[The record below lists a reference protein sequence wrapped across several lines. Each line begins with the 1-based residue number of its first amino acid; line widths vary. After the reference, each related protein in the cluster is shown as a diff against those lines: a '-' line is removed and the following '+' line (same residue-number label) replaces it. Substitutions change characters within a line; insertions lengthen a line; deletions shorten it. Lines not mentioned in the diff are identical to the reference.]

1 VLTREKIVKL
11 SIFAVLAIAALAGG
25 SFRAEA
31 CNPSLAKT
39 YGKQVAPSVVP
50 AAMLAKNN
58 PRATTQPS
66 IVGLWHD
73 IHTASDGSLFLEGY
87 DTWNSDGTESELG
100 NLPPAGGALCVGAWK
115 TYGKTIELKTHVAWL
130 YDLNN
135 NYVGTLNITERNK
148 VSDDGNSYTGT
159 FAAHFYNT
167 TGDEFQKVTGTTT
180 AERLVQ

>member
-1 VLTREKIVKL
+1 MKPSLI
-11 SIFAVLAIAALAGG
+11 AVLAVAALAG
-25 SFRAEA
+25 SSLRAEA
-31 CNPSLAKT
+31 CNPLLGANF
-39 YGKQVAPSVVP
+39 GKQVAPSILP

-58 PRATTQPS
+58 PRATPQPS

-73 IHTASDGSLFLEGY
+73 LHTAADGSLFLEGY

-100 NLPPAGGALCVGAWK
+100 NLPPAGGSLCVGAWK
-115 TYGKTIELKTHVAWL
+115 TYGKTVELKAHVAWL

-135 NYVGTLNITERNK
+135 TYIGTLNITERNK

-159 FAAHFYNT
+159 FVAHFYNLS
-167 TGDEFQKVTGTTT
+167 GGEFQKVTGTTT